1 MAEPTGIT
9 TNVAPIYS
17 ADLLYEQNCKCGTIE
32 VLRGEGTWT
41 ATEAA
46 DRVWKIVILNNGAAN
61 QGHDTNIVFSVLTAN
76 NIPSESTGR
85 LVLTK
90 YANGQEI
97 MGDFTAISTAE
108 GEDLTLILYKDCKQ
122 S

>member
-32 VLRGEGTWT
+32 VLGTGMEW
-41 ATEAA
+41 AA
-46 DRVWKIVILNNGAAN
+46 GAGDHVWKIVVLNNGAPN
-61 QGHDTNIVFSVLTAN
+61 QGHDTNRVFGALEAINMSG
-76 NIPSESTGR
+76 ESLGI
-85 LVLTK
+85 LGATK
-90 YANGQEI
+90 FSNGQEI
-97 MGDFTAISTAE
+97 MGDFITVGAAE

>member
-32 VLRGEGTWT
+32 VLAGGQEW
-41 ATEAA
+41 AAEAG
-46 DRVWKIVILNNGAAN
+46 DHVWKIVILNNGSES
-61 QGHDTNIVFSVLTAN
+61 QGHDTNRVFGSLEALN
-76 NIPSESTGR
+76 MSSQSLST
-85 LVLTK
+85 LAATK
-90 YANGQEI
+90 FSNGQEI
-97 MGDFTAISTAE
+97 MGDFITVGTAE
-108 GEDLTLILYKDCKQ
+108 LANLTLILYKDCKQ

>member
-32 VLRGEGTWT
+32 VLGTGEAWNAGTG
-41 ATEAA
+41 
-46 DRVWKIVILNNGAAN
+46 DKVWRIDVVNNGEATGRPLRVFESLGA
-61 QGHDTNIVFSVLTAN
+61 TNISVVNLLK
-76 NIPSESTGR
+76 
-85 LVLTK
+85 LVG
-90 YANGQEI
+90 ARFINGQTI
-97 MGDFTAISTAE
+97 MGDFDKAIV
-108 GEDLTLILYKDCKQ
+108 GTLGQGTTVILYKDCRQ

>member
-32 VLRGEGTWT
+32 VLGAEEEWAEGEG
-41 ATEAA
+41 
-46 DRVWKIVILNNGAAN
+46 DKVWRIDVIHNG
-61 QGHDTNIVFSVLTAN
+61 D
-76 NIPSESTGR
+76 STGR
-85 LVLTK
+85 PLRVFGAITATNISASGLMKLAGAK
-90 YANGQEI
+90 YINGQTI
-97 MGDFTAISTAE
+97 MGDFTSVSVGAVAGT
-108 GEDLTLILYKDCKQ
+108 TVILYKDCRQ

>member
-32 VLRGEGTWT
+32 VLGANEQWT
-41 ATEAA
+41 AGTG
-46 DRVWKIVILNNGAAN
+46 DKVWRIDVLYNGDASGRPAR
-61 QGHDTNIVFSVLTAN
+61 VFSTLAAS
-76 NIPSESTGR
+76 NISSEGCAVITSAY
-85 LVLTK
+85 LL
-90 YANGQEI
+90 NGQII
-97 MGDFTAISTAE
+97 MGDFTGVTA
-108 GEDLTLILYKDCKQ
+108 GAGTGITLILYKDCSQ

>member
-32 VLRGEGTWT
+32 VLAGGQEW
-41 ATEAA
+41 AAEAG
-46 DRVWKIVILNNGAAN
+46 DHVWKIVVLNNGAPN
-61 QGHDTNIVFSVLTAN
+61 QGHDTNRVFGALEALNMSV
-76 NIPSESTGR
+76 ESLGR
-85 LVLTK
+85 LAETK
-90 YANGQEI
+90 FSNGQEI
-97 MGDFTAISTAE
+97 MGDFVVVVAGE

>member
-32 VLRGEGTWT
+32 VLGAGEEWDAGAGDKVWRIDVIHNGEATGRPLRVFNTIT
-41 ATEAA
+41 ATNISEANLE
-46 DRVWKIVILNNGAAN
+46 KLAAAKF
-61 QGHDTNIVFSVLTAN
+61 I
-76 NIPSESTGR
+76 
-85 LVLTK
+85 
-90 YANGQEI
+90 NGQTI
-97 MGDFTAISTAE
+97 MGDFTSVSIGDVVGTIV
-108 GEDLTLILYKDCKQ
+108 ILYKDCKQ

>member
-32 VLRGEGTWT
+32 VLAAGGEWSAGTG
-41 ATEAA
+41 
-46 DRVWKIVILNNGAAN
+46 DKVWRIDVIHNG
-61 QGHDTNIVFSVLTAN
+61 D
-76 NIPSESTGR
+76 STGR
-85 LVLTK
+85 PLRVFGAITATNISASGLMTLSGAK
-90 YANGQEI
+90 YINGQTI
-97 MGDFTAISTAE
+97 MGDFTSVSVGNVAGT
-108 GEDLTLILYKDCKQ
+108 TVILYKDCSQ

>member
-32 VLRGEGTWT
+32 VLAGGQGWS
-41 ATEAA
+41 AEAG
-46 DRVWKIVILNNGAAN
+46 DHVWKIVVLNNGAEN
-61 QGHDTNIVFSVLTAN
+61 QGHDTNRVF
-76 NIPSESTGR
+76 ESLEALNMTNESLGR
-85 LVLTK
+85 LAVTK

-97 MGDFTAISTAE
+97 MGDFVAVGAAE

>member
-17 ADLLYEQNCKCGTIE
+17 ADLLYEQNCKCGIIE
-32 VLRGEGTWT
+32 VLGTGMEW
-41 ATEAA
+41 AA
-46 DRVWKIVILNNGAAN
+46 GAGDHVWKIVVLNNGAPN
-61 QGHDTNIVFSVLTAN
+61 QGHDTNRVFGTLEAINMSG
-76 NIPSESTGR
+76 ESLGR
-85 LVLTK
+85 LAATK
-90 YANGQEI
+90 FSNGQEI
-97 MGDFTAISTAE
+97 MGDFITVGAGE